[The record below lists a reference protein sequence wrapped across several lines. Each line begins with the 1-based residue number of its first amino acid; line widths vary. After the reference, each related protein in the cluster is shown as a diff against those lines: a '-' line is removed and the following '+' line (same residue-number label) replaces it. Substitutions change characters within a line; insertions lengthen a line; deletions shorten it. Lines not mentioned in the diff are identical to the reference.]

1 MNNEI
6 IIRLSCFITIFCSLA
21 LWEFLH
27 PRRSQTLSKKLRWFN
42 NLTIALLD
50 TVIVRLLIP
59 IVPVSVAL
67 LAQEQGWGLLNM
79 FVLPYPVE
87 VVLAIIAL
95 DCTIYLQHVLF
106 HIIPFLWPFHL
117 VHHVDLDLDVTSG
130 VRFHPVE
137 IIISMGIK
145 LTAVILLGASPL
157 SVLVFEILLNATS
170 MFNHSNIFIPLA
182 LDRIIRLLIVTPD
195 MHRVHHSVILKETN
209 SNYGFTLSWW
219 DRIFGTYRA
228 QPAKGH
234 QDMVIGNARFLD
246 GRKQKLTWLLLLPFL
261 KEVRNSGEG

>member
-1 MNNEI
+1 MNTEI
-6 IIRLSCFITIFCSLA
+6 IIRLSCFITIFCILA
-21 LWEFLH
+21 LWEHLH
-27 PRRSQTLSKKLRWFN
+27 PRRSQTFPKKLRWFN

-59 IVPVSVAL
+59 IVPVSTAI
-67 LAQEQGWGLLNM
+67 LAQEQGWGLLNQ
-79 FVLPYPVE
+79 VLLPPPVE
-87 VVLAIIAL
+87 AVLAVIAL
-95 DCTIYLQHVLF
+95 DCTIYLQHLLF
-106 HIIPFLWPFHL
+106 HITPFLWPFHL

-137 IIISMGIK
+137 IIVSMGIK
-145 LTAVILLGASPL
+145 LTAVIVLGASPL

-170 MFNHSNIFIPLA
+170 MFNHSNIFIPLG

-195 MHRVHHSVILKETN
+195 MHRVHHSVIIKETN

-219 DRIFGTYRA
+219 DRIFGTYRD

-234 QDMVIGNARFLD
+234 QDMLIGNARFLD
-246 GRKQKLTWLLLLPFL
+246 GRKQKVTWLLLLPFL
-261 KEVRNSGEG
+261 KEVRNSG